1 LITRNLARDHGLKK
15 ALWSPGERQAK
26 WLANWVTEVA
36 SFALLPVGF
45 GTNQLGVVV
54 VVVVVVVV
62 AEIGLLF
69 IELHLIIIFVYH
81 QCSI

>member
-1 LITRNLARDHGLKK
+1 MIMRNLARDHGLKK

-45 GTNQLGVVV
+45 GTNQFG
-54 VVVVVVVV
+54 VVV